1 MSEKRV
7 ACLVLLQ
14 SVRMEMGS
22 FRKEFSEEKNFTLL
36 SLYFFP
42 LLPCPPTS
50 FLPFVLL
57 LPLFLVIVLCI
68 CLYHLFLFIFF
79 AFITSDVCFP
89 SI

>member
-1 MSEKRV
+1 MSGKRV

-42 LLPCPPTS
+42 LLPCPP
-50 FLPFVLL
+50 LL
-57 LPLFLVIVLCI
+57 SALCSMI
-68 CLYHLFLFIFF
+68 TIIFG
-79 AFITSDVCFP
+79 A
-89 SI
+89 